1 MEAFKFKLKYMEF
14 VVVEKTS
21 KRIGIFT
28 DIHVGVASDS
38 KLRLDE
44 TKKCMKWIISAFKK
58 EKVDWVIFCGDLFNS
73 RFSINVNTLNA
84 GIEIVEDLAYNFEKV
99 FLIEG
104 NHDTYYKNSNSVNSV
119 KFLQKIGKND
129 NIFSIDEEPMF
140 LKIKD
145 KTFGLYPW
153 AFMPEDADK
162 ISGFKTP
169 DFGFGHF
176 EMNGIEQSGSRLSSG
191 NKYGLHEMLK
201 LGDMLFSG
209 HYHINKMY
217 KDFSTGGLLYMVGS
231 PLQLDWGDYGR
242 EKKIVVLDTED
253 STMKEISNKT
263 NAEFKKVFYSEM
275 AENRHDDSR
284 SEEVV
289 LPQLCEVCHRQA
301 VQF

>member
-1 MEAFKFKLKYMEF
+1 MEF
-14 VVVEKTS
+14 SIAEKSS

-28 DIHVGVASDS
+28 DIHVGVSSDS

-73 RFSINVNTLNA
+73 RFSINVNTLNT
-84 GIEIVEDLAYNFEKV
+84 GIELVEDLASNFEKV

-119 KFLQKIGKND
+119 KFMQKIGKND
-129 NIFSIDEEPMF
+129 NIFSIDEEPLF
-140 LKIKD
+140 FKVKD

-153 AFMPEDADK
+153 AYMPEDAEK
-162 ISGFKTP
+162 IDGFKTP

-191 NKYGLHEMLK
+191 NKHGLHEMLK
-201 LGDMLFSG
+201 LGKMLFSG

-217 KDFSTGGLLYMVGS
+217 KDFSTGGLLYMVRFTIAAR
-231 PLQLDWGDYGR
+231 LGR
-242 EKKIVVLDTED
+242 LWK
-253 STMKEISNKT
+253 
-263 NAEFKKVFYSEM
+263 
-275 AENRHDDSR
+275 R
-284 SEEVV
+284 
-289 LPQLCEVCHRQA
+289 
-301 VQF
+301 